1 MASQQSQ
8 PQDTLP
14 DRLKEFIALAETPF
28 TLVDVALHL
37 GIEPKKLTRDL
48 QTRLAISLRKAGAVK
63 VTYRQPSSNAIER
76 RWIGERRGLNEMT
89 QDLPSALAKWR
100 SELAEMRQIE
110 RAAVLSG
117 QQRSASFL
125 PADHA
130 TRSLQTDSTSP
141 VRRLAHCAARLLDRL
156 SRRLSKS

>member
-48 QTRLAISLRKAGAVK
+48 QTRLAISLRKAGAVR

-100 SELAEMRQIE
+100 SELALLDRIE
-110 RAAVLSG
+110 REAALS
-117 QQRSASFL
+117 RPRPAASFL
-125 PADHA
+125 PVDRAIHSGQTA
-130 TRSLQTDSTSP
+130 SPSL

-156 SRRLSKS
+156 SRRLSQS